1 MNFIRVS
8 VTRGV
13 IVRWRADMVEGRH
26 GGGAG
31 TGGFG
36 EMTGLEFRGS
46 GALKK
51 KKNSDGH

>member
-1 MNFIRVS
+1 
-8 VTRGV
+8 
-13 IVRWRADMVEGRH
+13 MVEGRC

>member
-1 MNFIRVS
+1 
-8 VTRGV
+8 
-13 IVRWRADMVEGRH
+13 MVEGRR

-36 EMTGLEFRGS
+36 EMTGLEFGGS

-51 KKNSDGH
+51 KKNSNGR